1 MNWKSILIPSAY
13 LALFA
18 LSSFALIWW
27 EWRKRGTRAPFT
39 KDLRLL
45 RMAGETQLKEANQ
58 LDERFVVLWLAAAVG
73 PCILGLILLAV
84 ARFLPGPWP
93 VVGAALT
100 AAIFLSAL
108 AIGLRRLVIFLRERG
123 DRYLGYF
130 AERVVGEYLEPL
142 KLIGWRIFHN
152 VPCEIGAE
160 RFNID
165 HVAVGPGGV
174 FAIETAA
181 RRKGATREGRDDYKV
196 FYDGEQLSWPWGEDQ
211 HGLDKTIRNAKWLK
225 QWLEKT
231 TAEKV
236 EVSSVLAIPG
246 WYVEAN
252 ARAAVRVVN
261 PTWLPDMLTT
271 PGVVHLNE
279 RQIDLCA
286 RQLEQR
292 CRDVTY

>member
-1 MNWKSILIPSAY
+1 MNWKSILLPSAY

-18 LSSFALIWW
+18 LSSFALFWW
-27 EWRKRGTRAPFT
+27 EWRRRGTRAPFT

-45 RMAGETQLKEANQ
+45 RMAGETQLKEAGQ
-58 LDERFVVLWLAAAVG
+58 MDERFVVLWLAGAVV
-73 PCILGLILLAV
+73 PCVLGLILLAV
-84 ARFLPGPWP
+84 DQFLPELWRI
-93 VVGAALT
+93 VLWALT
-100 AAIFLSAL
+100 GAVFLSAL
-108 AIGLRRLVIFLRERG
+108 VLGLRRLMIFLRERG

-130 AERVVGEYLEPL
+130 AERVVAENLDPL
-142 KLIGWRIFHN
+142 KLAGWRIFHD

-174 FAIETAA
+174 YAIETAA
-181 RRKGATREGRDDYKV
+181 RRKGDTREGRDDYKV

-211 HGLDKTIRNAKWLK
+211 HGLDRIIRNAKWLK

-231 TAEKV
+231 TGEKM
-236 EVSSVLAIPG
+236 EVSAVLAIPG

-252 ARAAVRVVN
+252 ARATVRVVN
-261 PTWLPDMLTT
+261 PSWLPDIMTSAGIL
-271 PGVVHLNE
+271 VLNE
-279 RQIDLCA
+279 RQVDLCT